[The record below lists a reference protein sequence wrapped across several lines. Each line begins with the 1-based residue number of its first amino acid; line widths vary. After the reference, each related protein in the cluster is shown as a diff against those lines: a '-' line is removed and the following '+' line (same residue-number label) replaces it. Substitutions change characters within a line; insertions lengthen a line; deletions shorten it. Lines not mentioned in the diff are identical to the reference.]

1 MLRQNIALEEIKLDV
16 RLVNLSVDMKEQY
29 INYYLEWKKAGEK
42 LNPGILRY
50 MNPERFEEMVPAIH
64 EIEIGNGGREVQESV
79 YFLVN
84 EKDRILGAVTIRHS
98 LTERMFN
105 TEGHIGAGIR
115 PSERRKGYATK
126 ILELALDKMRA
137 FDIPN
142 ALITCNE
149 DNIGSEK
156 AIIKNGG
163 VRDDDFLESHGNIV
177 KRYWITL

>member
-1 MLRQNIALEEIKLDV
+1 MDV
-16 RLVNLSVDMKEQY
+16 RLVNLSVDMKNHY
-29 INYYLEWKKAGEK
+29 IDYYSEWKDSGEK
-42 LNPGILRY
+42 MNSGILRK
-50 MNPERFEEMVPAIH
+50 MNPERFEEMVQAIH
-64 EIEIGNGGREVQESV
+64 EIEIGNGEREVQESF
-79 YFLVN
+79 YFLGK

-115 PSERRKGYATK
+115 PSARRKGYATK

-137 FDIPN
+137 LDIPN
-142 ALITCNE
+142 ALVTCNE

-163 VRDDDFLESHGNIV
+163 VRNDDFLESHGNIV

>member
-1 MLRQNIALEEIKLDV
+1 MDV

-29 INYYLEWKKAGEK
+29 INYYMEWKETGEK
-42 LNPGILRY
+42 INPGILRK
-50 MNPERFEEMVPAIH
+50 MNPDRFEDMVKALH
-64 EIEIGNGGREVQESV
+64 EIELDNKEREVPESV

-84 EKDRILGAVTIRHS
+84 EKNRILGAVTIRHS

-115 PSERRKGYATK
+115 PSERLNGYATK

-137 FDIPN
+137 LGIPK
-142 ALITCNE
+142 ALVSCNE
-149 DNIGSEK
+149 DNVGSEK

-163 VRDDDFLESHGNIV
+163 IRDDDFLESHGNIV
-177 KRYWITL
+177 KRHWIRL

>member
-50 MNPERFEEMVPAIH
+50 MNPDRFEEMVQVLH
-64 EIEIGNGGREVQESV
+64 EIEIGNGGREVPESI

-84 EKDRILGAVTIRHS
+84 EKNRILGAVTIRYS

-115 PSERRKGYATK
+115 PSERRNGYATK

-137 FDIPN
+137 LGIAK
-142 ALITCNE
+142 ALVTCNE
-149 DNIGSEK
+149 DNVGSEK

>member
-1 MLRQNIALEEIKLDV
+1 MDV
-16 RLVNLSVDMKEQY
+16 RLVNLSVDMKNHY
-29 INYYLEWKKAGEK
+29 IDYYSEWKDSGEK
-42 LNPGILRY
+42 MNSGILRK
-50 MNPERFEEMVPAIH
+50 MNPERFEEMVQAIH
-64 EIEIGNGGREVQESV
+64 EIEIGNGEREVQESV

-115 PSERRKGYATK
+115 PSERRNGYATK

-137 FDIPN
+137 LGIRKV
-142 ALITCNE
+142 LLTCNE

-156 AIIKNGG
+156 AIIKNCG